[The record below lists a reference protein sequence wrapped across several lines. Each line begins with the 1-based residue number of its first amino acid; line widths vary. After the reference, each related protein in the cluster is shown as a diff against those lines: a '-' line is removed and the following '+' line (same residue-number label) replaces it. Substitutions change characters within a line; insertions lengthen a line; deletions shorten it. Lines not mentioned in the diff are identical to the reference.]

1 MDRDLHVIGME
12 MEIKERDRN
21 GMGQVTQVSL
31 GTGCNGTR
39 FSSQNYGMGRN
50 GMDFGEIIWDGM
62 DWNREKWN
70 GTGWKL
76 KCRPMLTSSQK

>member
-1 MDRDLHVIGME
+1 
-12 MEIKERDRN
+12 
-21 GMGQVTQVSL
+21 MGRVFQVSL
-31 GTGCNGTR
+31 GTGWNGTE
-39 FSSQNYGMGRN
+39 FSRQNCGMGRN

>member
-1 MDRDLHVIGME
+1 
-12 MEIKERDRN
+12 
-21 GMGQVTQVSL
+21 MGRVFQVSL
-31 GTGCNGTR
+31 GTGWNGTK
-39 FSSQNYGMGRN
+39 FSRQNYGMGRN

-76 KCRPMLTSSQK
+76 KCRPMLTSNSKTFWRNLN